1 MLQESKAN
9 DSSVDCVRMETET
22 HFNLATYYIAM
33 KWMSKAGGRH
43 LIFAT
48 SPHLVT
54 INLPKLGWL
63 RLLAGLWR
71 QKSTLASLDLHS
83 LEYCRRRDTGKLA
96 CLEAQKTGNS
106 RYTLFS
112 ARLGDQNTER

>member
-43 LIFAT
+43 FIFAT
-48 SPHLVT
+48 SLT
-54 INLPKLGWL
+54 WSQSIS
-63 RLLAGLWR
+63 R
-71 QKSTLASLDLHS
+71 
-83 LEYCRRRDTGKLA
+83 
-96 CLEAQKTGNS
+96 NS
-106 RYTLFS
+106 V
-112 ARLGDQNTER
+112 G

>member
-33 KWMSKAGGRH
+33 KWTSKAGGRH
-43 LIFAT
+43 FILQPA
-48 SPHLVT
+48 SPSHNQ
-54 INLPKLGWL
+54 ISRKSGWL

-71 QKSTLASLDLHS
+71 
-83 LEYCRRRDTGKLA
+83 
-96 CLEAQKTGNS
+96 
-106 RYTLFS
+106 
-112 ARLGDQNTER
+112 